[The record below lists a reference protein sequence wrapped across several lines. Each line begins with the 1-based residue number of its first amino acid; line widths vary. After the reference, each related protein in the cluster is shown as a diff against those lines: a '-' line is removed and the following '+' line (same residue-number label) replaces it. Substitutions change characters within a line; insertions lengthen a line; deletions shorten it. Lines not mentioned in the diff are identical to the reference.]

1 MINLITA
8 FDGNYLIGKDHKLP
22 WHYSQD
28 LQYFKK
34 ITLNQNVLMGYETYK
49 SLKNYFKKKPFNF
62 KKTYV
67 ASLKHD
73 LELPNC
79 TVVSDLQ
86 SFMASD
92 AAQDIFIIGGGKIYQ
107 QTLPWVTTLYITH
120 ILQRHQGNVFFPKI
134 DLSQYQLIQK
144 EIHPQLIFAIYQKK
158 LDTPKC

>member
-8 FDGNYLIGKDHKLP
+8 FDGNYLIGKDNKLP

-34 ITLNQNVLMGYETYK
+34 ITLNQNVLIGYETYK
-49 SLKNYFKKKPFNF
+49 SLKSYLKNKLFNF

-86 SFMASD
+86 SFMASN
-92 AAQDIFIIGGGKIYQ
+92 AAQDI
-107 QTLPWVTTLYITH
+107 LLV
-120 ILQRHQGNVFFPKI
+120 
-134 DLSQYQLIQK
+134 
-144 EIHPQLIFAIYQKK
+144 E
-158 LDTPKC
+158 